1 MSNQNKAT
9 ARRIFEEME
18 TQGNLGAAD
27 EVFSSDFVGHMP
39 MGDMHGPA
47 SMKQFITSLQTGFPD
62 LRSTVEDQVAEGD
75 RVMTR
80 FRARGT
86 HQGEFMGVPAS
97 GNQMDISG
105 IIVSRFAN
113 GKIIEQWSIPDL
125 LSLMQQIGAIP
136 TPEQSRQ

>member
-1 MSNQNKAT
+1 MIEQNKAT

-18 TQGNLGAAD
+18 TQGNLNAAD

-39 MGDMHGPA
+39 TGDMHGPA
-47 SMKQFITSLQTGFPD
+47 SMKQFAASLRTAFPD

-113 GKIIEQWSIPDL
+113 GKIVEQWGIPDL
-125 LSLMQQIGAIP
+125 LSLMQQIDAVP
-136 TPEQSRQ
+136 SPAQSR

>member
-1 MSNQNKAT
+1 MSSQNKAI

-18 TQGNLGAAD
+18 TQGNLNVANGI
-27 EVFSSDFVGHMP
+27 FSSDFVGHMP
-39 MGDMHGPA
+39 TGDMHGPA
-47 SMKQFITSLQTGFPD
+47 SIKQFATSLQTGFPD

-75 RVMTR
+75 RVVTR

-113 GKIIEQWSIPDL
+113 GKIVEQWGIPDL
-125 LSLMQQIGAIP
+125 LSLMQQIGAVP
-136 TPEQSRQ
+136 SPAQSR

>member
-1 MSNQNKAT
+1 MSDQNKAT

-18 TQGNLGAAD
+18 TQGNLNVAN
-27 EVFSSDFVGHMP
+27 EIFSSDFVGHMP

-47 SMKQFITSLQTGFPD
+47 SMKQFAISLQTGFPD
-62 LRSTVEDQVAEGD
+62 LRSTVEDQIAEGD

-86 HQGEFMGVPAS
+86 HQGEFRGVPTS

-113 GKIIEQWSIPDL
+113 GKIVEQWGIPDL
-125 LSLMQQIGAIP
+125 LSLMQQIDAVP
-136 TPEQSRQ
+136 TPEQSRL

>member
-1 MSNQNKAT
+1 MMSKQNKMI

-18 TQGNLGAAD
+18 TQGNLNAAD
-27 EVFSSDFVGHMP
+27 EVFSSDFVAHMP

-47 SMKQFITSLQTGFPD
+47 SIKQFIISLQTGFPD
-62 LRSTVEDQVAEGD
+62 LHSTVEDQVAEDD

-80 FRARGT
+80 FRASGT

-113 GKIIEQWSIPDL
+113 GKIVEQWGIPDL

-136 TPEQSRQ
+136 TPEQSR

>member
-1 MSNQNKAT
+1 MLEENKAT
-9 ARRIFEEME
+9 ARRIFEEIE
-18 TQGNLGAAD
+18 TQGNLNAAD

-39 MGDMHGPA
+39 TGDTHGPA
-47 SMKQFITSLQTGFPD
+47 SMKQFVISLRTGFPD

-75 RVMTR
+75 HVMTR

-86 HQGEFMGVPAS
+86 HQGEFMGIPAS

-113 GKIIEQWSIPDL
+113 GKIVEQWGIPDL
-125 LSLMQQIGAIP
+125 LSLMQQIDAVP
-136 TPEQSRQ
+136 TPEQSR